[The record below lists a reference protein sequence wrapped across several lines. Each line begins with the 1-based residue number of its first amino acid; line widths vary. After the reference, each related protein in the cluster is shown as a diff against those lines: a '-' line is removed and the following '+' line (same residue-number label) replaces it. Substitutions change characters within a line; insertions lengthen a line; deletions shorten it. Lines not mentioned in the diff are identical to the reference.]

1 MAHKRIILLYITEV
15 SGHHSAALA
24 IEKAL
29 RILQPDAEILSINAF
44 NYTNPISEKIVN
56 RLYMGIIKRTPQVW
70 DYLYDNPAVIKKID
84 GFRAM
89 LHRLNSPKL
98 KNLFE
103 KFNPDAVACTQAF
116 PCGMVADFKKTYNS
130 RIPLIAVLTDYVPHS
145 YWIHDAVDYYISPSE
160 EVAWRLMKK
169 GVPAH
174 KINSFGIPFDLKFNE
189 AVDRTRVMQKM
200 KLNPHERTI
209 LIMGGGQGLGPINT
223 IIGSL
228 EKVRQEIQE
237 IIITGTNKKLHNSIK
252 TKAKRC
258 KKRIIN
264 LGYVNNVHELMSVA
278 DIIITKPGGI
288 TTAEALVKKLPMI
301 IVRPL
306 PGQEANNTAYLTK
319 KGAAIKLDD
328 PREINQVI
336 EDILSDQ
343 AKLKAFSE
351 AAGRISKPQ
360 ASMDIAKLLLQEVC
374 ADTERHP

>member
-1 MAHKRIILLYITEV
+1 
-15 SGHHSAALA
+15 
-24 IEKAL
+24 
-29 RILQPDAEILSINAF
+29 
-44 NYTNPISEKIVN
+44 
-56 RLYMGIIKRTPQVW
+56 
-70 DYLYDNPAVIKKID
+70 
-84 GFRAM
+84 
-89 LHRLNSPKL
+89 
-98 KNLFE
+98 
-103 KFNPDAVACTQAF
+103 
-116 PCGMVADFKKTYNS
+116 
-130 RIPLIAVLTDYVPHS
+130 
-145 YWIHDAVDYYISPSE
+145 
-160 EVAWRLMKK
+160 
-169 GVPAH
+169 
-174 KINSFGIPFDLKFNE
+174 
-189 AVDRTRVMQKM
+189 MQKM

-209 LIMGGGQGLGPINT
+209 LIMGGGQGLGPINA

-252 TKAKRC
+252 KRAKGC

-264 LGYVNNVHELMSVA
+264 LGYVNNVHELMSIA

-374 ADTERHP
+374 ADTERRP